1 MEKIIDIFKQLEKE
15 YPEAFALSGRIKQ
28 LDLIDSPWN
37 IARLDIDNFKCIVH
51 DFTQN
56 TIDDFI
62 INTHKPDV
70 LLNYNRLVT
79 IYLTDPQKIYDSI
92 IKAMAAYYELQKQ
105 ARLKLYHKQVEQILN
120 NLD

>member
-1 MEKIIDIFKQLEKE
+1 MVKIIDIFKQLEKE
-15 YPEAFALSGRIKQ
+15 YPEAFTLSGRIKQ

-37 IARLDIDNFKCIVH
+37 IARVEGFKCMIH

-62 INTHKPDV
+62 VHEYHSDV

-79 IYLTDPQKIYDSI
+79 VYLTEPQKIYDSI
-92 IKAMAAYYELQKQ
+92 IKSMAAYYELQKQ
-105 ARLKLYHKQVEQILN
+105 ARLKLSNKQVDQMLK